1 MTHAAAPERERAP
14 LRVGVFVDSI
24 RQPQWVHV
32 LLAAIGAS
40 SFGTIALVV
49 LNDQPKE
56 GGGVRGSGARRRM
69 QKLMAR
75 QRHGL
80 YALYR
85 KIDDVLFTARP
96 DPFERTGIDSLIA
109 GRPMLHVTARSGD
122 QSESLSDADVA
133 AIHSYDLDVGLHFGR
148 RMRGRVLE
156 VAKHGVWT
164 CAPGEDDEHHLRSVG
179 FWEMIEGRPIT
190 AATLHRLMPEP
201 ERDRVIGRSFARTD
215 KRSARGNQLYCY
227 ERAAALVVRKLHDLY
242 EFGPAAL
249 TTVDRRDPTEP
260 ASRDRSAGLPT
271 NAQMLV
277 SIARK
282 GGRFVRSRIGR
293 AGSFLQWFIAY
304 RFDGEAGSP
313 DDVPHVARGGF
324 RHLVPPP
331 DRFWADPFP
340 VCCSDRYFVF
350 VEQYLYQERKAHIAV
365 LEIGRD
371 GSWTQPVAVLERPYH
386 LSYPFVFRWRGDYFM
401 YPEARESG
409 AVELYRATSFP
420 FAWELEARVL
430 ANVRAVDPTIA
441 EIDGRWWMFANVAR
455 EGMSDPSRWDD
466 ELHLFHAPTPLGPW
480 TPHRRNPVK
489 SDLRGAR
496 PAGRLYRVNGA
507 LYRPAQ
513 DCSERYGQAMTINRI
528 VRITPDE
535 FQEVVASEIRPRWAT
550 GLLRTH
556 TINAASGLTV
566 IDGEIR
572 RRRRD
577 RSH

>member
-1 MTHAAAPERERAP
+1 MTPATGPGRERAP
-14 LRVGVFVDSI
+14 LRVGVFVDCI
-24 RQPQWVHV
+24 RQPRWVHV
-32 LLAAIGAS
+32 LLAAIESS
-40 SFGTIALVV
+40 SFGTIALVI
-49 LNDQPKE
+49 LNDEPE
-56 GGGVRGSGARRRM
+56 RGGAVSSRGARQRM
-69 QKLMAR
+69 RKLMAR

-80 YALYR
+80 YVLYR
-85 KIDDVLFTARP
+85 KIDDALFTMHP
-96 DPFERTGIDSLIA
+96 DPFERTGIEALIA

-122 QSESLSDADVA
+122 QCDSLSGAEVA
-133 AIHSYDLDVGLHFGR
+133 TIRRYDLDVGLQLGHP
-148 RMRGRVLE
+148 MRGRALE

-164 CAPGEDDEHHLRSVG
+164 CAPAEGDANHLRSVG

-190 AATLHRLMPEP
+190 AATLHLLMPEP

-227 ERAAALVVRKLHDLY
+227 ERAAALIVRKLHDLY
-242 EFGPAAL
+242 EFGPETL
-249 TTVDRRDPTEP
+249 TSVDRRDPLEP
-260 ASRDRSAGLPT
+260 ASRDRSDGLPT
-271 NAQMLV
+271 NAEMLV

-293 AGSFLQWFIAY
+293 AGSFLQWFVAY
-304 RFDGEAGSP
+304 RFDGETGSANDAP
-313 DDVPHVARGGF
+313 QVARGGF

-340 VCCSDRYFVF
+340 VCCGDRYYVF

-365 LEIGRD
+365 LQVGRD
-371 GSWTQPVAVLERPYH
+371 GSWTHPVPVLERPYH
-386 LSYPFVFRWRGDYFM
+386 LSYPFVFQWRGDYFM
-401 YPEARESG
+401 YPEARASG

-420 FAWELEARVL
+420 FAWELEGRVL
-430 ANVRAVDPTIA
+430 ANVRAVDPTLT

-455 EGMSDPSRWDD
+455 EGMSDPSCWDD

-496 PAGRLYRVNGA
+496 PAGRLYRVNGD

-513 DCSERYGQAMTINRI
+513 DCSERYGQAITINRI
-528 VRITPDE
+528 VRINPDE
-535 FQEVVASEIRPRWAT
+535 FQEVVASEIRPRWAA